1 MATDL
6 ISASQKATLYELE
19 DNLEAFANTLD
30 LAPDEPSRRVIL
42 DEIGQALRR
51 AKEKRDSVVAFLRH
65 CETQLKFADAEID
78 RIQRKKAYI
87 ASVQNELERYVVQV
101 IEQFAPTDRRGIR
114 RLEGN
119 ISTMRIQK
127 NPDSVVITDLEAI
140 PAAFKQAILTMP
152 VYVWEALLQ
161 RLDPKDRKVFESRVE
176 SLECKVDKKAIAAEL
191 KNGKSIPGADLKF
204 GDLRLVIT

>member
-1 MATDL
+1 MGADL
-6 ISASQKATLYELE
+6 IPATQRATLYELE

-30 LAPDEPSRRVIL
+30 LAPDEPSRRIIL
-42 DEIGQALRR
+42 EEIGQALRR

-65 CETQLKFADAEID
+65 CESQLKFADAEID
-78 RIQRKKAYI
+78 RIQKKKAYI
-87 ASVQNELERYVVQV
+87 ARVQNELERCVVQV

-127 NPDSVVITDLEAI
+127 NPDSVVITDLDAI
-140 PAAFKQAILTMP
+140 PAAFKQAVLTMP

-176 SLECKVDKKAIAAEL
+176 SLECKADKRAIAAEL
-191 KNGKSIPGADLKF
+191 KSGKSIPGADLKF